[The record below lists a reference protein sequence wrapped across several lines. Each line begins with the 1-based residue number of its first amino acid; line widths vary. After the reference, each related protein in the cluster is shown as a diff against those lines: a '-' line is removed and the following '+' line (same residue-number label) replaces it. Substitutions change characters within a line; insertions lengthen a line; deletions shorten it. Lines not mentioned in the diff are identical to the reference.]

1 MASLFSKI
9 ILGEIPCFK
18 IAENDGCFA
27 FLDVKPLVKGH
38 VLVVPKMEVDY
49 IFELPEREY
58 NELMDFSRRM
68 SKSLKE
74 VIPCIKIGMAV
85 IGLEV
90 PHAHVHLVP
99 LKKINDLNF
108 SNERLQIEDAEMQE
122 IARKISERFN
132 SLS

>member
-1 MASLFSKI
+1 MASLFSRI
-9 ILGEIPCFK
+9 ILGEIPCYK
-18 IAENDGCFA
+18 IAENDDCFA
-27 FLDVKPLVKGH
+27 FLDVKPLMKGH
-38 VLVVPKMEVDY
+38 VLVVPKMEIDY
-49 IFELPEREY
+49 IFDLPEREY

-108 SNERLQIEDAEMQE
+108 SNHRLEIEDAEMQE
-122 IARKISERFN
+122 IARKISEKFI
-132 SLS
+132 S